1 MRPDEER
8 NHFDARR
15 PPEYTGSYGKKTMT
29 YREPLPEDCPPD
41 DAWEITG
48 HRAVYRLVRNNPPTD
63 DDFRSQRAENPHRVF
78 HRVTECQSRG
88 LSVFADQR
96 DAERQTEISRLKEL
110 AVCRVDLFA
119 GAGRIQK
126 TGGSSH
132 YTWWP
137 YADYDILTNCRMVS
151 S

>member
-1 MRPDEER
+1 MRPGGDILILTPAVHPNTLEATER
-8 NHFDARR
+8 
-15 PPEYTGSYGKKTMT
+15 TTMT
-29 YREPLPEDCPPD
+29 YRETLPEGCPPD
-41 DAWEITG
+41 DAEEITA

-63 DDFRSQRAENPHRVF
+63 GDFQSQRAENPHRLF
-78 HRVTECQSRG
+78 RGVTECQSRG

-96 DAERQTEISRLKEL
+96 DAERQTEIPRLKGL
-110 AVCRVDLFA
+110 AVCRVDLAA

-137 YADYDILTNCRMVS
+137 YADYDILTNCRMVNS
-151 S
+151 

>member
-8 NHFDARR
+8 HHFDARR
-15 PPEYTGSYGKKTMT
+15 PTEYTGSYGKKTMT

-41 DAWEITG
+41 DAEEITA

-63 DDFRSQRAENPHRVF
+63 GDFRSQRAENPHRVF
-78 HRVTECQSRG
+78 RRVTECQSRG

-96 DAERQTEISRLKEL
+96 DAERQTEIPRLKGL

-126 TGGSSH
+126 TGG
-132 YTWWP
+132 
-137 YADYDILTNCRMVS
+137 
-151 S
+151 